1 MKSVKWQALCR
12 FFYYEGATGHGGSWV
27 VVEVMVFNLSHRIP
41 TGLIKLMNRWGQQ
54 KTVYGVRRTCL
65 EATHVTLKHVLY
77 TIVVLA

>member
-1 MKSVKWQALCR
+1 
-12 FFYYEGATGHGGSWV
+12 
-27 VVEVMVFNLSHRIP
+27 
-41 TGLIKLMNRWGQQ
+41 MNRWGQQ